1 MRWPYLIFVVVNK
14 HKKQKKI
21 LQTIVVITLSDR
33 SFFKK
38 WNEAGFL
45 LIKIA
50 YEVLSW
56 VSERLKI
63 YSHEKEIWKIVY
75 SGNNPISS
83 F

>member
-1 MRWPYLIFVVVNK
+1 M
-14 HKKQKKI
+14 
-21 LQTIVVITLSDR
+21 
-33 SFFKK
+33 
-38 WNEAGFL
+38 
-45 LIKIA
+45 A